1 MRAFTPRQLRE
12 NARFLEA
19 LARTGNAR
27 LACHVLGLNR
37 STYTKRRARCP
48 AFAAAWT
55 AAVKAAEVTL
65 LTAEQQSRSSRAK
78 STGASPQPTTAK
90 GGEPR
95 LTRLKSGRVQL
106 RRAPP
111 GAMTRAA
118 EQLFFHALSATANV
132 RLAAAAAGFAHS
144 SFYARARADP
154 AFAREM
160 RMALDTG
167 YTRLKVALLAA
178 ASPESHEDDAW
189 RCGDLPP
196 LPPLTTDEVLQL
208 LHLHEKSVC
217 QSWEQPHRKRRR
229 GEPWDVYGER
239 LRAMYAVQEARN
251 AEAES
256 LYRATRTKP
265 CPSPNAPDP
274 EDTASRI
281 LRELETMRR
290 SRKG

>member
-1 MRAFTPRQLRE
+1 MRPFTPRQTAE
-12 NARFLEA
+12 NARFLQA
-19 LARTGNAR
+19 LARTGNVR
-27 LACHVLGLNR
+27 LACQALGLNR
-37 STYTKRRARCP
+37 STYFKRRARSP
-48 AFAAAWT
+48 AFAAAWD
-55 AAVKAAEVTL
+55 AAIRVAEVTL
-65 LTAEQQSRSSRAK
+65 LTAENRHSPDRA
-78 STGASPQPTTAK
+78 PAK
-90 GGEPR
+90 ARGGEPR
-95 LTRLKSGRVQL
+95 LTRLSSGRVQL
-106 RRAPP
+106 RRSRP
-111 GAMTRAA
+111 GAMTRAD

-160 RMALDTG
+160 RLALETG
-167 YTRLKVALLAA
+167 YTRLKAALFAA
-178 ASPESHEDDAW
+178 ASPESHEGDAW
-189 RCGDLPP
+189 RQGDLPP
-196 LPPLTTDEVLQL
+196 LPPLTADEVLQL

-217 QSWEQPHRKRRR
+217 QGWEQPHRKRRKD
-229 GEPWDVYGER
+229 EPWEVYGDR

-256 LYRATRTKP
+256 LYRASRTRP
-265 CPSPNAPDP
+265 RPSPDAPDP